1 LNKIANFPDLAQ
13 ARNQAAEWVAR
24 LDRGLSA
31 EEQVEF
37 QKWHRGPV
45 NSQAF
50 QELSTLWSEL
60 DVMQVLADVSPR
72 PATLDSSGSRRSR
85 VFVGAVA
92 AALVGALIAVPT
104 WHWLQQRSQ
113 PIARDTSAGSRVE
126 AFATAVGERR
136 EMQLSD
142 GSTLSLN
149 TNSLVEVAMADNR
162 RNLTLVRGEALFNV
176 AHDASRPFRVKVGDR
191 IVQAVGTAFDVRV
204 YSAGDLE
211 VIVTNGIVNV
221 LPAAEAPDAAPTPIA
236 SGLGKGEVLRID
248 DSGSQSRIRLEDDA
262 LAARLSWRTGAL
274 VFNGETLA
282 RALEEFSRYTRDR
295 FVIDDPELRNLRIG
309 GYFPVGD
316 TAALLEALG
325 AGFGLESTRS
335 PDGTVHISRE
345 QLQDAASNP

>member
-1 LNKIANFPDLAQ
+1 MNKIANFPDLAQ

-31 EEQVEF
+31 GEQVEF
-37 QKWHRGPV
+37 QKWQRSAA

-50 QELSTLWSEL
+50 QELSALWSEL

-72 PATLDSSGSRRSR
+72 SAAPDSSGSRRRR
-85 VFVGAVA
+85 VFMGAVA
-92 AALVGALIAVPT
+92 AALVGAIVAVPT
-104 WHWLQQRSQ
+104 WYWLQQRSQ
-113 PIARDTSAGSRVE
+113 PAHDTGAGSRVE
-126 AFATAVGERR
+126 AYATAVGEQR
-136 EMQLSD
+136 EMQLAD

-149 TNSLVEVAMADNR
+149 TDSLVEVAMADNR
-162 RNLTLVRGEALFNV
+162 RNLTLVRGEALFTV
-176 AHDASRPFRVKVGDR
+176 AHDASRPFRVKAGNR

-204 YSAGDLE
+204 YAAGDLE
-211 VIVTNGIVNV
+211 VIVTDGIVNV
-221 LPAAEAPDAAPTPIA
+221 LPGADAAHASPTPIA
-236 SGLGKGEVLRID
+236 SGLAKGEVLRID
-248 DSGSQSRIRLEDDA
+248 DTGSQSRMRLEDDA
-262 LAARLSWRTGAL
+262 LASRLSWRKGAL

-282 RALEEFSRYTRDR
+282 GALEEFSRYTRDR

-316 TAALLEALG
+316 TAALLEALH
-325 AGFGLESTRS
+325 AGFGLEGMRS